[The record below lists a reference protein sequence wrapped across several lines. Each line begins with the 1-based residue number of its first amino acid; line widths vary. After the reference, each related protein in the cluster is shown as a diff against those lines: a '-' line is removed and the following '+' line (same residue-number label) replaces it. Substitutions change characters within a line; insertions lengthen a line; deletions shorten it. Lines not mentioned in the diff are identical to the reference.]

1 LQYSF
6 NGTTNFTTA
15 NTFSTTTAGPV
26 TACKDANNCQIG
38 PLSITI
44 AAIDQITD
52 ITITDSGY
60 DCSTTPPGGNILQ

>member
-15 NTFSTTTAGPV
+15 QYLSTTTAGPV
-26 TACKDANNCQIG
+26 TATKDANNCQIG

-44 AAIDQITD
+44 AQ
-52 ITITDSGY
+52 
-60 DCSTTPPGGNILQ
+60 